1 MLGAVVAGVVL
12 GVASKLVDYVAPSW
26 VGNSSA
32 VWGLV
37 AFLVGLR
44 ASGVA
49 QGARRGTVA
58 LAVATASYYAYRLF
72 VAENISN
79 RFALKAFL
87 FWMAL
92 ALPTGAISGAA
103 GAASGRTMWALPA
116 GAFAGEAIFVLA
128 SGRRTVHAAVA
139 AGIAALLATRARW
152 TARGLAI
159 ATAAGVTVFL
169 VAAGYRSLVLRG

>member
-1 MLGAVVAGVVL
+1 MLLAVVAGVAL

-37 AFLVGLR
+37 AFLIGLR
-44 ASGVA
+44 ASTVRE
-49 QGARRGTVA
+49 GALRGTVA
-58 LAVATASYYAYRLF
+58 LAVATVSYYAWRLF
-72 VAENISN
+72 VAENISSH
-79 RFALKAFL
+79 FALKAFV

-92 ALPTGAISGAA
+92 ALPTGAISGGA
-103 GAASGRTMWALPA
+103 GAAAARMWALPA

-139 AGIAALLATRARW
+139 ACIAALLATRARW
-152 TARGLAI
+152 TAPGVAI
-159 ATAAGVTVFL
+159 AAAAGVTVFL
-169 VAAGYRSLVLRG
+169 VGAVYRSLLLRG